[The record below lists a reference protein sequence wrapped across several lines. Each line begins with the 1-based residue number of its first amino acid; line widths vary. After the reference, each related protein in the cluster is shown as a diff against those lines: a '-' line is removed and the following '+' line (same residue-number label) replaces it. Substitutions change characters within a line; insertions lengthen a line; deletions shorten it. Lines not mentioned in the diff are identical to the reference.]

1 MRKVRIGDEVTYCL
15 WGSKENRTATVKDIE
30 ICKVGEKYGRSVSE
44 VNIDVHYGVL
54 DLSDDHWCFFDQVRT
69 IKPKEN

>member
-1 MRKVRIGDEVTYCL
+1 MRKVRIGDEVTYRI
-15 WGSKENRTATVKDIE
+15 GGEKRTATVKDIE
-30 ICKVGEKYGRSVSE
+30 ICKVGEKYGRSVKE

-54 DLSDDHWCFFDQVRT
+54 DLSDDHWIYFDQVRT